1 MISGEDIYVWQFL
14 ATLSVHANPQE
25 QQRLVLAVKDR
36 VMDTVSIAKTLPPDM
51 AKQRLDNV
59 NLFMVAIGLDVE
71 LLK

>member
-1 MISGEDIYVWQFL
+1 MWQFL

-36 VMDTVSIAKTLPPDM
+36 VMDTVSIAKTLPADM
-51 AKQRLDNV
+51 AKERLDSV

>member
-1 MISGEDIYVWQFL
+1 MWQFL

-36 VMDTVSIAKTLPPDM
+36 VMDTVSVAKTLPPDM

-59 NLFMVAIGLDVE
+59 KLFMVAIGLDVE

>member
-1 MISGEDIYVWQFL
+1 MWQFL

-36 VMDTVSIAKTLPPDM
+36 VMDTVSVAKTLPPDM